1 MAGASRRAL
10 VRDCETDFRKL
21 PSIVCDI
28 ETDENSPISNMLWS
42 ASHEVAL
49 YKEGEDGLSKSDC
62 NKIVK
67 FLRRWNPSN
76 DNDSE
81 KQSID
86 RLIK

>member
-1 MAGASRRAL
+1 MAGAARRAL
-10 VRDCETDFRKL
+10 LRDCEIDFKGL

-49 YKEGEDGLSKSDC
+49 YKEGEEGLSKTDC

-67 FLRRWNPSN
+67 FLRRWNSSN
-76 DNDSE
+76 DNESE

-86 RLIK
+86 RLIN